1 MLIPLTSRFQG
12 AVLGSRSPALRSFP
26 VAASQQALWM
36 QRQPL
41 ASAPVAAAFAS
52 PALALVA
59 VPLMLLHY
67 DEPEALAASLAEEL
81 SAWLSVEGELA
92 AVQTWGQ
99 ALASNLRGEPA
110 GLSGAAADPWAAL
123 LAELRQ
129 AIAREQSFANLL
141 ASLRR
146 QHNDSTSAIAAAL
159 YCDASTPT
167 APTLSCA
174 RAARTPWPL
183 TVPLTAALV
192 GARHGWH
199 GLPLALRQT
208 ATPACRDLAE
218 ELLRAWAGQ
227 APAARGEPLGAIAP
241 AGRLQARPPFRPL
254 AQAD

>member
-12 AVLGSRSPALRSFP
+12 AILGSRSPALRSLQ
-26 VAASQQALWM
+26 VAASQQALWA
-36 QRQPL
+36 QRQSSAL
-41 ASAPVAAAFAS
+41 APVAPESTSAA
-52 PALALVA
+52 ALVA

-67 DEPEALAASLAEEL
+67 DEPEVLAACLAQEL
-81 SAWLSVEGELA
+81 SAWLSVEGDLA
-92 AVQTWGQ
+92 AVQTWGHV
-99 ALASNLRGEPA
+99 LASNLRGEAA
-110 GLSGAAADPWAAL
+110 GLSGAASGLWAAL

-146 QHNDSTSAIAAAL
+146 QYDASTSAIAAAL

-167 APTLSCA
+167 APALCCA

-199 GLPLALRQT
+199 GLPLALRQG
-208 ATPACRDLAE
+208 ANPDGQDFAR

-227 APAARGEPLGAIAP
+227 APAAGSESLAAIAP
-241 AGRLQARPPFRPL
+241 AGRLQARPSFRPL